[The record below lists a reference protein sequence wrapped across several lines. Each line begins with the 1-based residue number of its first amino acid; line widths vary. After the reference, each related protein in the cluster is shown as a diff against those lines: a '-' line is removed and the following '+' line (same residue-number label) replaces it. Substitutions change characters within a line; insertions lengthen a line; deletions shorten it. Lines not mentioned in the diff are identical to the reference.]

1 MSNTNGKKA
10 LHAFLSDDAHDEW
23 HDFAAENGVS
33 VSALLES
40 FAYRILDYE
49 SNDTGLKE
57 ALTQAVRDARKLD
70 AQRRRRT
77 RS

>member
-1 MSNTNGKKA
+1 MATRKA
-10 LHAFLSDDAHDEW
+10 IHAYLSPEAHDAW

-33 VSALLES
+33 VSGLIEAVAQDWALGEG
-40 FAYRILDYE
+40 AG
-49 SNDTGLKE
+49 DTDSDTAEQLAK
-57 ALTQAVRDARKLD
+57 LARKID